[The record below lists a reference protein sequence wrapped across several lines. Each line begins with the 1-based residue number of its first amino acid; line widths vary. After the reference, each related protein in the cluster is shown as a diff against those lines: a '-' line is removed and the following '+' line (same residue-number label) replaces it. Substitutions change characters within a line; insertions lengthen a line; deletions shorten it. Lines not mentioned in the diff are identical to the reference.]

1 MTVVTGVLRAG
12 VLRGVGSDAEGWLAL
27 LLVTKEREGLASS
40 FGGGWGGS
48 GLGRSPRLGG
58 RRCYKVNRIGS
69 VRDQDVVVES
79 ASKHPHFSFT
89 VGWYRWWGLH

>member
-1 MTVVTGVLRAG
+1 MADDAVFCALACC
-12 VLRGVGSDAEGWLAL
+12 VGSGVMRGEGWLAL

-40 FGGGWGGS
+40 FGGGWGGA

-58 RRCYKVNRIGS
+58 RLCYKVKRIGE

-79 ASKHPHFSFT
+79 ASKQPHFSFT
-89 VGWYRWWGLH
+89 VGWY